1 MVDVVLIPNGE
12 IAMQAVAKHEIK
24 LDKETIIVSQTDK
37 KGRITYANEDF
48 CKIAG
53 YSKDELI
60 GQPHNINRHPDM
72 PRVAFADLWQ
82 TIKSGKIWQGIVKN
96 LAKDGS
102 YYWVNAKVYPST
114 TPDGETRYVSVR
126 IKPTDKE
133 IEESEKLY
141 KTLD

>member
-1 MVDVVLIPNGE
+1 MVNKIISQGE
-12 IAMQAVAKHEIK
+12 RLMYATAEHEVK

-37 KGRITYANEDF
+37 KGHIIYANDDF
-48 CKIAG
+48 CKITG

-60 GQPHNINRHPDM
+60 GKPHNINRHPDM
-72 PRVAFADLWQ
+72 PKAAFEDLWK

-102 YYWVNAKVYPST
+102 YYWVNAKIYPST
-114 TPDGETRYVSVR
+114 SPSGEIRYVSVR

-133 IEESEKLY
+133 IEDSEKLY